1 MTFGTPYS
9 RRARL
14 ATLLRAAAVTAAILA
29 LGGIVAVLLA
39 RPDARAVGAGSI
51 LESPTT
57 APSPTRT
64 QAAKPRGP
72 RLIFAAPGGLRAA
85 ADGGPAAADGRP
97 AAVLPGS
104 APGMAGP
111 DVSPAG
117 GRLAFSLR
125 SHVWLSVVVSG
136 AAVQLTDGAALDHAP
151 SWSPDGT
158 QLAFDRRRR
167 GERGYDVWVMGADGS
182 RQTNLTATRSGAAP
196 DWSSQGPI
204 AFQRAF
210 GIWRMDAD
218 GGGQELLSGGFPGIE
233 LAPDWSPDGRRI
245 AFASFSSSGRRS
257 DIWVMGSGGGGKRN
271 LTATSSV
278 RGTAPAFSPDGRR
291 IAFSAPSGIWV
302 MSAEGTGLRNVV
314 RGPGLSTPAWLP

>member
-1 MTFGTPYS
+1 MRWSNPHS
-9 RRARL
+9 KRARL
-14 ATLLRAAAVTAAILA
+14 VTLLRAAAVTAAILL

-39 RPDARAVGAGSI
+39 RPGSRAESAGSS
-51 LESPTT
+51 LEPPTT
-57 APSPTRT
+57 APPSTRAP
-64 QAAKPRGP
+64 QAARPKGP
-72 RLIFAAPGGLRAA
+72 RLIFATAGGLRAA
-85 ADGGPAAADGRP
+85 GDSGPP
-97 AAVLPGS
+97 ALLPGS
-104 APGMAGP
+104 GPGVAGP

-125 SHVWLSVVVSG
+125 SHIWLSVVEGGG
-136 AAVQLTDGAALDHAP
+136 AIPLTDGAGFDHAP

-182 RQTNLTATRSGAAP
+182 RQRNLTGVRSGAAP

-218 GGGQELLSGGFPGIE
+218 GAGQELLTGGFSGIE
-233 LAPDWSPDGRRI
+233 LAPAFSPDGRTI
-245 AFASFSSSGRRS
+245 AFAAFSRGGRRS
-257 DIWVMGSGGGGKRN
+257 DIWVMGAGGGRKRN
-271 LTATSSV
+271 LTLRSSV
-278 RGTAPAFSPDGRR
+278 RGTAPAWSPDGRR

-302 MSAEGTGLRNVV
+302 VSAEGTGLRNVV
-314 RGPGLSTPAWLP
+314 RGTGLSTPVWLP